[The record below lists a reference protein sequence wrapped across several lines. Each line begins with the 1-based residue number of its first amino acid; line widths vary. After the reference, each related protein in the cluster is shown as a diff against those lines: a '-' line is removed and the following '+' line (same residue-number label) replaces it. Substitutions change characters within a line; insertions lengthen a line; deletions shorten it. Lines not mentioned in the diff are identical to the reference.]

1 MRRKRIL
8 ELSKEEV
15 EATCDRYEV
24 AIKDGYPWSRNKTA
38 SCVICRDPA
47 IRRFNVVML
56 EGKTPYDAIKRDFN
70 FDLSQIYRH
79 WTTHLAP
86 YIDPEFSRKTVLA
99 AVDRV
104 AAHKYYPTA
113 GGETHQY
120 RWVVKQLLIA
130 RKVLLE
136 EIEGGMPLRVANAE
150 ALHDYIEVLMKIK
163 DLIPLTHIQ
172 KPRPVGRPKVV
183 EPKGI
188 EEEITEEQEAEML
201 MAREKREQRKEA
213 PNEQGQRDN
222 PENSRRIHGGQAD
235 ETLEEPQRARTQTTQ
250 TGG

>member
-24 AIKDGYPWSRNKTA
+24 AVKDGYPWSRNKTA
-38 SCVICRDPA
+38 SCVICRNPD

-56 EGKTPYDAIKRDFN
+56 EGKTPYDVIKRDFN
-70 FDLSQIYRH
+70 FATSEIYRH
-79 WTTHLAP
+79 WATHLAP

-104 AAHKYYPTA
+104 GAHRLYPTA
-113 GGETHQY
+113 ASESRQF
-120 RWVVKQLLIA
+120 RWVVSQLLIA

-136 EIEGGMPLRVANAE
+136 EIEGGMPLRVANAD

-163 DLIPLTHIQ
+163 DLILQMISPPKYKDTLDFHYVLRPIADYYIHLT
-172 KPRPVGRPKVV
+172 
-183 EPKGI
+183 
-188 EEEITEEQEAEML
+188 QEVTL
-201 MAREKREQRKEA
+201 
-213 PNEQGQRDN
+213 
-222 PENSRRIHGGQAD
+222 SLL
-235 ETLEEPQRARTQTTQ
+235 TLETHYKFPKLRYLWK
-250 TGG
+250 